1 MPRVLSPAVPCPFV
15 FSPFSLAYLS
25 LRRILVSYLILHI
38 NILASGLVG
47 GQATEAR
54 SQVLFLCAFPFARP
68 FRRRIRSCRAVKSSS
83 GLMVL
88 PCPSF
93 SYCSLALVLVLAVTA
108 NAPSITSPASHVL
121 VNLRT
126 RLRFLDPGPSSFEL
140 TRRLIT
146 HVTKNSKG
154 DGYT

>member
-1 MPRVLSPAVPCPFV
+1 MPRGLSPAVPCPFV
-15 FSPFSLAYLS
+15 FSPFSLAYTS
-25 LRRILVSYLILHI
+25 LRRILVSYLVLHI

-54 SQVLFLCAFPFARP
+54 FHVLSPCAFPLARP
-68 FRRRIRSCRAVKSSS
+68 FRRRIRARCAVRSSS

-88 PCPSF
+88 PCSSF
-93 SYCSLALVLVLAVTA
+93 SYCSLALALAITA

-121 VNLRT
+121 VNSRT
-126 RLRFLDPGPSSFEL
+126 RPRFLDPSPSSFEL

-146 HVTKNSKG
+146 YVTKE
-154 DGYT
+154 